1 MGKWTKT
8 SETLEPTKDKVMPL
22 IESAAADYVKA
33 NAGWPKRAL
42 RRVVVRV
49 GLATKRYQVAA
60 VERSHYERLC
70 LTAPLIRAGRFVVFY
85 S

>member
-1 MGKWTKT
+1 VQWDGAKWTKT

-33 NAGWPKRAL
+33 NAGWPK
-42 RRVVVRV
+42 
-49 GLATKRYQVAA
+49 GSEPCDK
-60 VERSHYERLC
+60 S
-70 LTAPLIRAGRFVVFY
+70 